1 MDNRDFDRPPP
12 SIRPSLFFHLSPNA
26 AVSPSPIF
34 QVLID
39 GPLAGSF
46 SYRCPADG
54 PEPEGHWVTVPWGK
68 GRRTGLA
75 LRRHDANTLPDGL
88 KADSIKV
95 LETVRTDLP
104 APPDGWLAFL
114 RFVARYY
121 HGSLADLAVGN
132 LPKLLRTPPTGR
144 SRKDWTCPAWRPSH
158 RRLPNPSVRR
168 PRSTPT
174 SRRCSTRSVPLPA
187 VFGYVILPRSPDFSW
202 FQRFFG
208 CC

>member
-1 MDNRDFDRPPP
+1 M
-12 SIRPSLFFHLSPNA
+12 SLPY
-26 AVSPSPIF
+26 I

-144 SRKDWTCPAWRPSH
+144 SRKDGHARLAAFTPSAAESISTPPT
-158 RRLPNPSVRR
+158 LNPDQQAVLDALCTR
-168 PRSTPT
+168 PRLT
-174 SRRCSTRSVPLPA
+174 SRPGIPDE
-187 VFGYVILPRSPDFSW
+187 PRRDLDVD
-202 FQRFFG
+202 R
-208 CC
+208 